1 MKSTFRCPEGQHRM
15 KPQKISLHFER
26 NGFAAD
32 VADVPAYVC
41 PKDGTRLIPG
51 EVAENVSEFVELLF
65 KQAQESPRQVVPF
78 SSLVFQKAA

>member
-1 MKSTFRCPEGQHRM
+1 MRL
-15 KPQKISLHFER
+15 QKISLHFER

-51 EVAENVSEFVELLF
+51 EVAERVSEFVELLF
-65 KQAQESPRQVVPF
+65 KQTQGSSNQAVPF
-78 SSLVFQKAA
+78 SSVVFQKAA